1 MGHESRREERT
12 SKAGPSVEAIAVGRA
27 CGRLYAVTVTDR
39 QSVMFVLDIT
49 NPEQAYLAATTH
61 VSPASKDKGA
71 ALAYLDR
78 SLGDIGVL
86 SIVFVEAED
95 SPSGHAGVFMGG
107 KHSGTATFMEFVDED
122 GNKCGT
128 GHYDEDHDDPTV
140 TISQFVGGTV
150 GGFFGGLLI
159 AAAFTYCVVVP
170 RAKEKGQVA
179 RDQHNINIT
188 AATRARRRRPPAC
201 PVPRAGS
208 AAQVDRNE
216 DRRRGPCTLISR
228 QAHDPQRRRRS
239 SVQLSQASD
248 RRIVSSV
255 MTGLRSQVA
264 KTCRVERQRCE
275 AEPHSITIY
284 RRMHSLTPA
293 ELRLT

>member
-12 SKAGPSVEAIAVGRA
+12 PKSGPSVEAVAVGRA

-39 QSVMFVLDIT
+39 QSVMFVLDVT

-107 KHSGTATFMEFVDED
+107 KHSGTATFMEFVDEH

-140 TISQFVGGTV
+140 TTGQFVGGTV

-179 RDQHNINIT
+179 CDPHNINIA
-188 AATRARRRRPPAC
+188 AATRARRRPPAC

-216 DRRRGPCTLISR
+216 DRRGPRTLISWQAHDSTAEASLVSSTYTSIR
-228 QAHDPQRRRRS
+228 QAHRIKRDDWS
-239 SVQLSQASD
+239 SQP
-248 RRIVSSV
+248 
-255 MTGLRSQVA
+255 G
-264 KTCRVERQRCE
+264 CE
-275 AEPHSITIY
+275 DVPSRATA
-284 RRMHSLTPA
+284 M
-293 ELRLT
+293 